1 MELSISL
8 ETVCRIIIRAREYE
22 AQVPAVDPDDGS
34 NPTDD
39 GDVEVLEDENNSAV
53 EEELRAVIDD
63 LAEDEQQ
70 ELIALVM
77 VGRGTF
83 DNSEWDEAMET
94 ASDEMRD
101 AADYLLGVPM
111 LAGFLDAGLAA
122 FDLNCDDV
130 GQVV

>member
-53 EEELRAVIDD
+53 EEELRAIIDD

>member
-34 NPTDD
+34 NPSDD
-39 GDVEVLEDENNSAV
+39 GDVEVLEDENNTAV
-53 EEELRAVIDD
+53 EEELRAIIDD

-83 DNSEWDEAMET
+83 DNGEWDEAMEM